1 MQPHPVPL
9 SDDELAVLRQL
20 AAPIDND
27 LRQAFLTAV
36 ALELRRYAPED
47 IGPGTVFRTAKALQ
61 REFFIAP
68 AAGNFKIG
76 KYR

>member
-9 SDDELAVLRQL
+9 FDDELAVLRQL

-36 ALELRRYAPED
+36 AIELRRYQPED
-47 IGPGTVFRTAKALQ
+47 IGPGLVSRVARGLQ
-61 REFFIAP
+61 REFFVAP
-68 AAGNFKIG
+68 GAGSFGIG